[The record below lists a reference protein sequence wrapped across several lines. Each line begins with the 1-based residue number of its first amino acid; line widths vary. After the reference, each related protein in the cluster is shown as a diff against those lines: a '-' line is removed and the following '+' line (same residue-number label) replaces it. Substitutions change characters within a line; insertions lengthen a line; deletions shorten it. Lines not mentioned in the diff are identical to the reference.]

1 MRDPEACDRGSG
13 FSETGRQAGI
23 VASAMANP
31 LRFGIVGCGVIAP
44 THGNVLTKLKA
55 EGLAE
60 LVAVADI
67 DKPKAQAFADKHGA
81 KAFGSLEE
89 LLQDGG
95 VDAVTICT
103 PSGLHGRMAVQIA
116 QSGRHA
122 LSEKPLDVW
131 LDQADMA
138 IEAAKKAGV
147 VYGGIFQERFA
158 PDAMRLKRAID
169 GGAFGEIVLA
179 CAETKWYRSQAYYDS
194 GDWRGTWA
202 LDGGGCLMNQGVHY
216 VDMLQW
222 IMGGV
227 RSVQAQVRTAA
238 HKIEVEDVATA
249 LVEFRNGA
257 IGVIQ
262 GSTSFYPGLAER
274 LEVHGTHGSII
285 VEGDRVK
292 LWEVDPSAE
301 DGSLYGRGVKAQ
313 PTPNVHTHGSS
324 AASAAA
330 DPSALW
336 TEQHRLQLEDFTRA
350 VADGRDP
357 FITGEEALEPLK
369 VILAIYRSAKQGGKR
384 VEIAESR

>member
-1 MRDPEACDRGSG
+1 MAKLRY
-13 FSETGRQAGI
+13 GI
-23 VASAMANP
+23 
-31 LRFGIVGCGVIAP
+31 IGCGAIHG
-44 THGNVLTKLKA
+44 THAQALANIEGAKLAGVYDIVYEKACAAADKFGVPAARSLKA
-55 EGLAE
+55 LF
-60 LVAVADI
+60 D
-67 DKPKAQAFADKHGA
+67 
-81 KAFGSLEE
+81 S
-89 LLQDGG
+89 
-95 VDAVTICT
+95 VDAVCLCV
-103 PSGLHGRMAVQIA
+103 PSGLHASLGVKAA
-116 QSGRHA
+116 QAGKHVVC
-122 LSEKPLDVW
+122 EKPIDVS
-131 LDQADMA
+131 LRSALRLVTACRESGVQLTVISQHRFAND
-138 IEAAKKAGV
+138 IRRLREAAQE
-147 VYGGIFQERFA
+147 GGLGKLIEG
-158 PDAMRLKRAID
+158 DAYI
-169 GGAFGEIVLA
+169 
-179 CAETKWYRSQAYYDS
+179 KWYRTQAYYDS